1 MVKCC
6 SVSSFSYMVIEIGTG
21 EDIIKEKDIIGKRE
35 GDIEIVVKEI
45 DGDRDRRA
53 QSATNLL
60 LPVQPLPRDL
70 ILSQSNICL
79 TAAPTLCPTLNFY
92 ILCDFPQRLVFEK

>member
-1 MVKCC
+1 MVKCS
-6 SVSSFSYMVIEIGTG
+6 SVFSFSYMVIEIGTD

-79 TAAPTLCPTLNFY
+79 TAPPLCPILNFY
-92 ILCDFPQRLVFEK
+92 ILCDSLQRLVFEK

>member
-1 MVKCC
+1 MV
-6 SVSSFSYMVIEIGTG
+6 MIEIGTG
-21 EDIIKEKDIIGKRE
+21 EDIIREKYIYEKRE
-35 GDIEIVVKEI
+35 LSREIEIVVKEI

-79 TAAPTLCPTLNFY
+79 TTAPPLCPTLNFY
-92 ILCDFPQRLVFEK
+92 ILCDFLQRLVFEK

>member
-1 MVKCC
+1 
-6 SVSSFSYMVIEIGTG
+6 MVIEIGTG
-21 EDIIKEKDIIGKRE
+21 EDIIKEKYIYDKRE
-35 GDIEIVVKEI
+35 REIVVKEI

-79 TAAPTLCPTLNFY
+79 TTAPPLCPTLNFY
-92 ILCDFPQRLVFEK
+92 ILCDFRQRLVFEK

>member
-1 MVKCC
+1 MV
-6 SVSSFSYMVIEIGTG
+6 MIEIGTG
-21 EDIIKEKDIIGKRE
+21 EDIIKEKYIYDKRE
-35 GDIEIVVKEI
+35 REIVVKEI

-79 TAAPTLCPTLNFY
+79 TTAPPLCPTLNFY
-92 ILCDFPQRLVFEK
+92 ILGDFRQRLVFEK

>member
-1 MVKCC
+1 
-6 SVSSFSYMVIEIGTG
+6 MVIDIGTD
-21 EDIIKEKDIIGKRE
+21 EDIIKEKHIFGKRE
-35 GDIEIVVKEI
+35 RDIEIVVKEI

-79 TAAPTLCPTLNFY
+79 TPPLHSVRPSTFIFCVISGKDLCLKN
-92 ILCDFPQRLVFEK
+92 RS

>member
-1 MVKCC
+1 
-6 SVSSFSYMVIEIGTG
+6 MVIEIGTD
-21 EDIIKEKDIIGKRE
+21 EDIIKEKYIYDKRE
-35 GDIEIVVKEI
+35 RDIEIVVKEI

-60 LPVQPLPRDL
+60 LPVQPLPGDL

-79 TAAPTLCPTLNFY
+79 TTAPPLCPTLNFY
-92 ILCDFPQRLVFEK
+92 ILCDFRQRLVFEK

>member
-1 MVKCC
+1 M
-6 SVSSFSYMVIEIGTG
+6 T
-21 EDIIKEKDIIGKRE
+21 RE
-35 GDIEIVVKEI
+35 RERDIEIVVKEI

-79 TAAPTLCPTLNFY
+79 TAPPLWPILNFY
-92 ILCDFPQRLVFEK
+92 ILCDSLQRLVFEK